1 MFENPLDPVWLVAG
15 AALAAVFGLAG
26 LVLAIYAV
34 RRRRPVLGVV
44 LGVLAVAVLVFLIVA
59 AGFMAIVLLL
69 LGGASD
75 ELTPAEGSAG
85 RLGIFAGRFFSP
97 ETNRPPS
104 H

>member
-44 LGVLAVAVLVFLIVA
+44 LGVLAVAVLA
-59 AGFMAIVLLL
+59 AGAAISIRAE
-69 LGGASD
+69 AS
-75 ELTPAEGSAG
+75 
-85 RLGIFAGRFFSP
+85 FSP
-97 ETNRPPS
+97 SFWHRSSERERRARAFF
-104 H
+104 

>member
-44 LGVLAVAVLVFLIVA
+44 LGVLAVAANPA
-59 AGFMAIVLLL
+59 AARRHWRAVVGRAAPAQIEFAA
-69 LGGASD
+69 ASN
-75 ELTPAEGSAG
+75 ELA
-85 RLGIFAGRFFSP
+85 RLGP
-97 ETNRPPS
+97 
-104 H
+104 